1 MATYA
6 IGDIHGCFETL
17 QGLLRRIAF
26 DPREDRLWLVG
37 DLVNR
42 GPRSLEVLRWAVE
55 LGDPIVAVLGNHDL
69 HLLGRAAGVAEARR
83 RDTLEPVLAAP
94 DRDDLLAWLRQRPLI
109 HRQGETLMVH
119 AGLFPDWSPRQA
131 ERLARDVEER
141 LRGDGGVKLLESI
154 GQRTAERWKDGL
166 TGFERAR
173 VALAG
178 FARLRAVDSAGR
190 MCAGF
195 SGPPDEAP
203 RGCRPWF
210 AVRGRR
216 SAGVTVIFG
225 HWAALGLRVGRGIA
239 SLDTGCAWGRHLT
252 ALRLD
257 DWRIFQEPA
266 AEGAAS
272 DAASVAS

>member
-26 DPREDRLWLVG
+26 DPRQDNLWLVG

-42 GPRSLEVLRWAVE
+42 GPRSLEVLRWAME
-55 LGDPIVAVLGNHDL
+55 QGDRLVVVLGNHDL
-69 HLLGRAAGVAEARR
+69 HLLARAAGVAEARK

-94 DRDDLLAWLRQRPLI
+94 DRDDLLGWLRQRPLI

-119 AGLFPDWSPRQA
+119 AGLFPDWSPRRA
-131 ERLARDVEER
+131 ERLAREVEER
-141 LRGDGGVKLLESI
+141 LRGDGGVRLVEAVE
-154 GQRTAERWKDGL
+154 QRTAERWKEGL
-166 TGFERAR
+166 AGPERAR
-173 VALAG
+173 AALAG
-178 FARLRAVDSAGR
+178 FARMRTVDPAGR

-216 SAGVTVIFG
+216 TAGLTVIFG
-225 HWAALGLRVGRGIA
+225 HWAALGLRIGRGIA
-239 SLDTGCAWGRHLT
+239 CLDTGCAWGRQLT

-257 DWRIFQEPA
+257 DWRVFQEPSV
-266 AEGAAS
+266 EGAAR
-272 DAASVAS
+272 AASVAS